1 MNIAII
7 GTGNVGKALAER
19 WLAKGHHVMFGSRD
33 PAAPKIAA
41 LLAALGPAASS
52 ASLEDAPTEA
62 DVVVLAVPW
71 EAALTTV
78 GAMGDLSNKVLI
90 DATNPIAMTPEGLQ
104 EGLVVG
110 HQSSAAEQIADV
122 AMNARVVK
130 AFNQAG
136 AGIMANPA
144 VKETDCTMFIC
155 GDDEE
160 AKRLT
165 TELAADLSL
174 RVLDAGPLR
183 QARLLEPLGML
194 WIHMCYLRGQG
205 PNFCFS
211 VTDIAGH

>member
-1 MNIAII
+1 MTA
-7 GTGNVGKALAER
+7 
-19 WLAKGHHVMFGSRD
+19 D
-33 PAAPKIAA
+33 
-41 LLAALGPAASS
+41 LLIR
-52 ASLEDAPTEA
+52 
-62 DVVVLAVPW
+62 
-71 EAALTTV
+71 
-78 GAMGDLSNKVLI
+78 GAMVFDGSG
-90 DATNPIAMTPEGLQ
+90 APG
-104 EGLVVG
+104 
-110 HQSSAAEQIADV
+110 QIADV

-194 WIHMCYLRGQG
+194 WIHMCYLRGKG